1 MNKIDDILEQL
12 KGQQPMIDDP
22 DALTDRI
29 MDSLPDQDEGAM
41 QPKART
47 VHLWRWV
54 AAAACILLI
63 IGIGLH
69 VQFEG
74 ASHPIAQSG
83 RPSYSI
89 EAPQSLNRG
98 APVTQSRRPNHSIGA
113 PNHPIG
119 HAQSVNRARPVVQSG
134 TPNQS
139 IGHAQSV
146 NRARPVNQSGTLD
159 SDPNLHYASYDLSK
173 DTVPYQD
180 PARVDD
186 FIAKLAAYHNVK
198 QGGLKCT
205 NRADSNMVSTVYVFP
220 DTKELDLFS
229 RLLQVACC
237 YSDETPGYF
246 LNFSHQQFFFELKDV
261 RRGLQYRWIAERVN
275 GKILLYGTNAP
286 LGTKESSACY
296 QEYRDELMHINSI
309 NPKTKQI

>member
-22 DALTDRI
+22 EALTDRI
-29 MDSLPDQDEGAM
+29 MDSLPDQDEGTM
-41 QPKART
+41 QPKARI
-47 VHLWRWV
+47 VKMHWLWT
-54 AAAACILLI
+54 AISAAACVAIALMLAWPKQ
-63 IGIGLH
+63 GIEPQAPSLAQNTSLRTDSPNGTDSQSEQDRLT
-69 VQFEG
+69 VRTNQTNDEPVKVSKKERNSVS
-74 ASHPIAQSG
+74 ANSQTLTKQPLVIQESAPISTVPYDEQ
-83 RPSYSI
+83 
-89 EAPQSLNRG
+89 
-98 APVTQSRRPNHSIGA
+98 
-113 PNHPIG
+113 
-119 HAQSVNRARPVVQSG
+119 
-134 TPNQS
+134 
-139 IGHAQSV
+139 
-146 NRARPVNQSGTLD
+146 D
-159 SDPNLHYASYDLSK
+159 DPNLHYASYDLSK

-296 QEYRDELMHINSI
+296 QEYRDELMHIKSI
-309 NPKTKQI
+309 NKKPRQI

>member
-22 DALTDRI
+22 EALTDRI
-29 MDSLPDQDEGAM
+29 MDSLPDQDEGTM
-41 QPKART
+41 QPKARI
-47 VHLWRWV
+47 VKMHWLWT
-54 AAAACILLI
+54 AISAAACVAIALMLAWPKQ
-63 IGIGLH
+63 GIEPQAPSLAQNTSLRTDSPNGTDSQSEQDRLT
-69 VQFEG
+69 VRTNQTNDEPVKVSKKERNSVS
-74 ASHPIAQSG
+74 ANSQTLTKQPLVIQESAPISTVPYDEQ
-83 RPSYSI
+83 
-89 EAPQSLNRG
+89 
-98 APVTQSRRPNHSIGA
+98 
-113 PNHPIG
+113 
-119 HAQSVNRARPVVQSG
+119 
-134 TPNQS
+134 
-139 IGHAQSV
+139 
-146 NRARPVNQSGTLD
+146 D
-159 SDPNLHYASYDLSK
+159 DPNLHYASYDLAK

>member
-22 DALTDRI
+22 EALTDRI
-29 MDSLPDQDEGAM
+29 MDSLPDQDEGTM
-41 QPKART
+41 QPKARI
-47 VHLWRWV
+47 VKMHWLWT
-54 AAAACILLI
+54 AISAAACVAIALMLAWPKQ
-63 IGIGLH
+63 GIEPQAPSLAQNTSLRTDSPNGTDSQSEQDRLT
-69 VQFEG
+69 VRTNQTNDEPVKVSKKERNCVS
-74 ASHPIAQSG
+74 ANSQTLTKQPLVIQESAPISTVPYDEQ
-83 RPSYSI
+83 
-89 EAPQSLNRG
+89 
-98 APVTQSRRPNHSIGA
+98 
-113 PNHPIG
+113 
-119 HAQSVNRARPVVQSG
+119 
-134 TPNQS
+134 
-139 IGHAQSV
+139 
-146 NRARPVNQSGTLD
+146 D
-159 SDPNLHYASYDLSK
+159 DPNLHYASYDLSK

-205 NRADSNMVSTVYVFP
+205 NHADSNMVSTVYVFP

-246 LNFSHQQFFFELKDV
+246 LNFSHQQFFFELKDL

-286 LGTKESSACY
+286 LGSKESSACY